1 MPETRASAVIP
12 ADATAVWRLLRDFN
26 GLPAWQPGVT
36 HSTLRDGDAPD
47 RVGSVRTLTL
57 LTGEEVSESLV
68 ALDDHTRSLTYDI
81 VKSPYA
87 VQSYRSTLRVLPL
100 TSTGESVV
108 EWTLT
113 FDCAPALAEELTGT
127 FRDGVFATGL
137 RGLTDY
143 FLSRGGGAPVSG
155 AGDGA
160 C

>member
-12 ADATAVWRLLRDFN
+12 ADATAVWRLIRDFN

-57 LTGEEVSESLV
+57 RMGEEVSETLV
-68 ALDDHTRSLTYDI
+68 ALDDHSRSLTYDI
-81 VKSPYA
+81 VRSPYP
-87 VQSYRSTLRVLPL
+87 VQNYRSTLRVIPL

-113 FDCAPALAEELTGT
+113 FDCAPAVAEELTGT
-127 FRDGVFATGL
+127 FKDDVFAAGL
-137 RGLTDY
+137 RGLTGC
-143 FLSRGGGAPVSG
+143 FA
-155 AGDGA
+155 
-160 C
+160 